1 MLSKSD
7 VLAAIDLDVD
17 YIGAASSVEEHGI
30 TLIPVNKYA
39 LCAEKLMDLPQSEW
53 WPFTHCMFSIQ
64 KCMNYVSKEEAGFS
78 SCDEAG
84 RPRPF
89 IPFKKGAS
97 FPGRRGSSSEGLL
110 RDGPLSSPREVKVT
124 AAISAA
130 CRYTSRFG
138 PSVGRAASVDRPT
151 FPRL

>member
-89 IPFKKGAS
+89 YTLQKGGFFSGATR
-97 FPGRRGSSSEGLL
+97 FLFGGTPTRRPAFE
-110 RDGPLSSPREVKVT
+110 PPRGKG
-124 AAISAA
+124 
-130 CRYTSRFG
+130 YG
-138 PSVGRAASVDRPT
+138 GN
-151 FPRL
+151 